1 MRCKTGTLLVVALS
15 LGFAQAAS
23 AADMPVK
30 ARPITPTPVPF
41 SWSGFYIGGNIGG
54 AWSKAD
60 DFVTTNSP
68 GVPGIFAVASNIA
81 LVDALGTG
89 SGDAD
94 ASFTGGIQ
102 AGYNWQVS
110 PQWLVGLEADINAL
124 HSTST
129 LTGTGT
135 STIGPITVTNS
146 VDTRWL
152 ATFRG
157 RLGLTFDR
165 SLIYVTGGAALTD
178 LKYTQTMSGT
188 LAGGVGGTAFGSSQ
202 AGNTKFGWTVGAGWE
217 QAFWDRWSA
226 KIEYLFARFDG
237 LSTATT
243 VTTIPVGF
251 TQNLTGSFDH
261 LDMHIVRVGL
271 NYRF

>member
-1 MRCKTGTLLVVALS
+1 MRKSVVLAAISALS
-15 LGFAQAAS
+15 FVGVAN

-30 ARPITPTPVPF
+30 ARPPAPAPAF
-41 SWSGFYIGGNIGG
+41 YNWSGFYIGGNIGG

-60 DFVTTNSP
+60 DFVTANTPGTP
-68 GVPGIFAVASNIA
+68 GVFGVASNIA

-89 SGDAD
+89 SGDRD
-94 ASFTGGIQ
+94 SSFTGGIQ
-102 AGYNWQVS
+102 IGYNWQVS
-110 PQWLVGLEADINAL
+110 PQWLLGLETDINAL

-129 LTGTGT
+129 LTGNGI

-157 RLGLTFDR
+157 RVGLTFDR
-165 SLIYVTGGAALTD
+165 SLIYVTGGGAVTD

-188 LAGGVGGTAFGSSQ
+188 LAGAIGGTAFGSSETS
-202 AGNTKFGWTVGAGWE
+202 NTKFGWTVGAGWE
-217 QAFWDRWSA
+217 QALWDRWSA
-226 KIEYLFARFDG
+226 KVEYLFARFNG
-237 LSTATT
+237 LDTNTT
-243 VTTIPVGF
+243 VTTNPVGF
-251 TQNLTGSFDH
+251 TQNLSGSFNH
-261 LDMHIVRVGL
+261 LDMQILRVGL